1 MPIST
6 GILCIVLIIA
16 AFILGAY
23 SCYHLTQPYRLEYKR
38 KWFEEQGNR
47 LYRAMLFLAIK
58 DMVDNK
64 WYDNFSWAFR
74 MLYIRLVHYRLNN
87 ESEEKLFKEMM
98 FHQDRAKYSPEYE
111 QELLNKRI

>member
-1 MPIST
+1 MEAIITIS
-6 GILCIVLIIA
+6 IVLIA
-16 AFILGAY
+16 YVLGIY
-23 SCYHLTQPYRLEYKR
+23 SCYFLSIPYRQEYR
-38 KWFEEQGNR
+38 LKWFEEQGNR
-47 LYRAMLFLAIK
+47 IYRAMLFLAIK

-64 WYDNFSWAFR
+64 WYANFSWAFR

-111 QELLNKRI
+111 QELLNKKM

>member
-1 MPIST
+1 MT
-6 GILCIVLIIA
+6 GIGIILSII
-16 AFILGAY
+16 FSFLFGAY
-23 SCYHLTQPYRLEYKR
+23 CTYYLTHTYREYYKELWY
-38 KWFEEQGNR
+38 KEQGNR
-47 LYRAMLFLAIK
+47 LYRAMLFIAIK

-87 ESEEKLFKEMM
+87 ESEEQLYKDMM

-111 QELLNKRI
+111 QKLLNKYN

>member
-1 MPIST
+1 MTT
-6 GILCIVLIIA
+6 GIITLLIIVA
-16 AFILGAY
+16 AYFLGVY
-23 SCYHLTQPYRLEYKR
+23 SCYFLTRPYRLEYKN

-47 LYRAMLFLAIK
+47 LYRAMLFIAIK

-111 QELLNKRI
+111 QYLLNKRN